1 MDKKTISA
9 FILIGLV
16 LIGWL
21 YWTSSQQQKLQ
32 QQKIADTTGKNTV
45 IQDTNLNKQET
56 QKIPADTITIKQD
69 TTKTDSLKADVSAYA
84 SEFGNQFYNKSI
96 KYQTEVNSVTKKN
109 IIIEND
115 VAIMEFT
122 NFGGT
127 LEKYTTKKFN
137 TWDGHPV
144 QLVDWKRGKE
154 LHLIFTS
161 KDGKLVNTRD
171 MVFSSGYSEWQK
183 VNLSQ
188 DSSFILTYIL
198 NVDSAGTQQIKI
210 TYSFFKNSYEFD
222 AQYELINSGLFIA
235 DAKYQLVWGSS
246 LNLTEFRS
254 TDEASFEQAY
264 AYMGEELADLDAE
277 DFNQEY
283 KADYNGNTDYVATRN
298 KYFGIF
304 LIPLSRK
311 GDGAYLT
318 GYKIP
323 LKDEGLRKEYSI
335 ALKMDIKNDKVNSD
349 KFIILL
355 TPIDYNIL
363 KSYDRELQ
371 LVNRFPL
378 DFIVRPIAQWFIIPF
393 FTFLHNFIPNYG
405 VVIIIFALVLK
416 ILLNPLTKKQ
426 MDSMKRLG
434 ELSPKMTAI
443 REKYKDDPVKMNEQ
457 IMKMYKE
464 EKINPMGG
472 CIPMLLQL
480 PILYALFA
488 VFSSTIELRQQPFI
502 LWITDLA
509 APDVIFNLPF
519 KIPLFGIDQVSGLAT
534 LMGITMFIQQK
545 MTVTDPKQ
553 KALVFIMPIMLT
565 LLFFS
570 FPAGLNL
577 YYFTFNLLSII
588 QQWYETKLKNKKNDA
603 SNNKQGEVKNVSFTE
618 VKNKYSKKKK

>member
-69 TTKTDSLKADVSAYA
+69 TTRSDSLKADVSTYA
-84 SEFGNQFYNKSI
+84 SEFGNQFYDKSI
-96 KYQTEVNSVTKKN
+96 KYQTEVNSATKKN

-188 DSSFILTYIL
+188 DSAFILTYIL
-198 NVDSAGTQQIKI
+198 NVDSGGTQQIKI

-222 AQYELINSGLFIA
+222 AQYELVNSDLFIA

-254 TDEASFEQAY
+254 DEEASFEQAF
-264 AYMGEELADLDAE
+264 AYMGGELAELDAA

-283 KADYNGNTDYVATRN
+283 KADYNGNTDYVSTRN

-304 LIPLSRK
+304 LIPESRK

-323 LKDEGLRKEYSI
+323 LKDEGQRKEYSI
-335 ALKMDIKNDKVNSD
+335 ALKMDIKNSKLNSD

-363 KSYDRELQ
+363 KSYNRELQ

-405 VVIIIFALVLK
+405 IVIIIFALVLK

-488 VFSSTIELRQQPFI
+488 VFRSTIELRQQPFI
-502 LWITDLA
+502 LWIHDLS

>member
-335 ALKMDIKNDKVNSD
+335 AL
-349 KFIILL
+349 
-355 TPIDYNIL
+355 
-363 KSYDRELQ
+363 
-371 LVNRFPL
+371 
-378 DFIVRPIAQWFIIPF
+378 
-393 FTFLHNFIPNYG
+393 
-405 VVIIIFALVLK
+405 
-416 ILLNPLTKKQ
+416 
-426 MDSMKRLG
+426 
-434 ELSPKMTAI
+434 
-443 REKYKDDPVKMNEQ
+443 
-457 IMKMYKE
+457 
-464 EKINPMGG
+464 
-472 CIPMLLQL
+472 
-480 PILYALFA
+480 
-488 VFSSTIELRQQPFI
+488 
-502 LWITDLA
+502 
-509 APDVIFNLPF
+509 
-519 KIPLFGIDQVSGLAT
+519 
-534 LMGITMFIQQK
+534 
-545 MTVTDPKQ
+545 
-553 KALVFIMPIMLT
+553 
-565 LLFFS
+565 
-570 FPAGLNL
+570 
-577 YYFTFNLLSII
+577 
-588 QQWYETKLKNKKNDA
+588 
-603 SNNKQGEVKNVSFTE
+603 
-618 VKNKYSKKKK
+618 

>member
-69 TTKTDSLKADVSAYA
+69 TTKTDSLNADVSAYA

-96 KYQTEVNSVTKKN
+96 KYQTEVNSATKKN

>member
-9 FILIGLV
+9 FVLIGLV

-32 QQKIADTTGKNTV
+32 PQKQNDTTSQVVTQTDTSATTTQNLKSNT
-45 IQDTNLNKQET
+45 
-56 QKIPADTITIKQD
+56 DTITIRQD
-69 TTKTDSLKADVSAYA
+69 TIKNDSLKKDFSTY
-84 SEFGNQFYNKSI
+84 SNEFGSQFYNKSI
-96 KYQTEVNSVTKKN
+96 KFQTDINALQRKN
-109 IIIEND
+109 IIIENE

-122 NFGGT
+122 DFGGT

-137 TWDGHPV
+137 TWDGVPV

-171 MVFSSGYSEWQK
+171 LVFSSTYSEWQK
-183 VNLSQ
+183 VDLTK
-188 DSSFILTYIL
+188 DSSFKLTYVL
-198 NVDSAGTQQIKI
+198 NIDSAGSQQIKV
-210 TYSFFKNSYEFD
+210 TYTFFKNSYEFD
-222 AQYELINSGLFIA
+222 AQYEFVNSNLFIA

-254 TDEASFEQAY
+254 TEEASFEQAY
-264 AYMGEELADLDAE
+264 AYMGAELADLDAE

-304 LIPLSRK
+304 LIPESRK

-443 REKYKDDPVKMNEQ
+443 REKFKDDPVKMNEQ

-570 FPAGLNL
+570 FPSGLNL

-588 QQWYETKLKNKKNDA
+588 QQYYDKKYKKPKDFTKGTNT
-603 SNNKQGEVKNVSFTE
+603 GEVKNVSFQE
-618 VKNKYSKKKK
+618 VKNKFQKKKK

>member
-9 FILIGLV
+9 FVLIGLV

-32 QQKIADTTGKNTV
+32 PQKQNDTTSQVVTQTDTSATTTQNLKSNT
-45 IQDTNLNKQET
+45 
-56 QKIPADTITIKQD
+56 DTITIRQD
-69 TTKTDSLKADVSAYA
+69 TIKNDSLKKDFSTY
-84 SEFGNQFYNKSI
+84 SNEFGSQFYNKSI
-96 KYQTEVNSVTKKN
+96 KFQTDINALQRKN
-109 IIIEND
+109 IIIENE

-122 NFGGT
+122 DFGGT

-137 TWDGHPV
+137 TWDGVPV

-171 MVFSSGYSEWQK
+171 LVFSSTYSEWQK
-183 VNLSQ
+183 VDLTK
-188 DSSFILTYIL
+188 DSSFKLTYVL
-198 NVDSAGTQQIKI
+198 NIDSAGSQQIKV
-210 TYSFFKNSYEFD
+210 TYTFFKNSYEFD
-222 AQYELINSGLFIA
+222 AQYEFVNSNLFIA

-254 TDEASFEQAY
+254 TEEASFEQAY
-264 AYMGEELADLDAE
+264 AYMGAELADLDAE

-304 LIPLSRK
+304 LIPESRK

-443 REKYKDDPVKMNEQ
+443 REKFKDDPVKMNEQ

-519 KIPLFGIDQVSGLAT
+519 KIPLLGIDQVSGLAT

-570 FPAGLNL
+570 FPSGLNL

-588 QQWYETKLKNKKNDA
+588 QQYYDKKYKKPKDFTKGTNT
-603 SNNKQGEVKNVSFTE
+603 GEVKNVSFQE
-618 VKNKYSKKKK
+618 VKNKFQKKKK

>member
-69 TTKTDSLKADVSAYA
+69 TTKNDSLKANVSAYI

-96 KYQTEVNSVTKKN
+96 KYQTEVNSATKKN

-122 NFGGT
+122 NFGGN

-154 LHLIFTS
+154 LQLIFTS
-161 KDGKLVNTRD
+161 KDGKLINTRD
-171 MVFSSGYSEWQK
+171 MVFYSEYPEWQK

-222 AQYELINSGLFIA
+222 AQYELVNSDLFIA

-254 TDEASFEQAY
+254 DEEASFEQAF
-264 AYMGEELADLDAE
+264 AYMGGELAELDATE
-277 DFNQEY
+277 FNQEY
-283 KADYNGNTDYVATRN
+283 KADYNGNTDYVSTRN
-298 KYFGIF
+298 KYFGVF
-304 LIPLSRK
+304 LIPESRK

-323 LKDEGLRKEYSI
+323 LKDEGQRKEYSI
-335 ALKMDIKNDKVNSD
+335 ALKMDIKNSKLNSD

-363 KSYDRELQ
+363 KSYNRELQ

-488 VFSSTIELRQQPFI
+488 VFRSTIELRQQPFI
-502 LWITDLA
+502 LWIHDLS

-603 SNNKQGEVKNVSFTE
+603 TNNKQGEVKNVSFTE

>member
-9 FILIGLV
+9 FVLIGLV

-32 QQKIADTTGKNTV
+32 PQKQNDTTSQVVTQTDTSATTTQNLKSNT
-45 IQDTNLNKQET
+45 
-56 QKIPADTITIKQD
+56 DTITIRQD
-69 TTKTDSLKADVSAYA
+69 TIKNDSLKKDFSTY
-84 SEFGNQFYNKSI
+84 SNEFGSQFYNKSI
-96 KYQTEVNSVTKKN
+96 KFQTDINALQRKN
-109 IIIEND
+109 IIIENE

-122 NFGGT
+122 DFGGT

-137 TWDGHPV
+137 TWDGVPV

-171 MVFSSGYSEWQK
+171 LVFSSTYSEWQK
-183 VNLSQ
+183 VDLTK
-188 DSSFILTYIL
+188 DSSFKLTYVL
-198 NVDSAGTQQIKI
+198 NIDSAGSQQIKV
-210 TYSFFKNSYEFD
+210 TYTFFKNSYEFD
-222 AQYELINSGLFIA
+222 AQYEFVNSNLFIA

-254 TDEASFEQAY
+254 TEEASFEQAY
-264 AYMGEELADLDAE
+264 AYMGAELADLDAE

-304 LIPLSRK
+304 LIPESRK

-443 REKYKDDPVKMNEQ
+443 REKFKDDPVKMNEQ

-509 APDVIFNLPF
+509 APDVIFNLSF

-570 FPAGLNL
+570 FPSGLNL

-588 QQWYETKLKNKKNDA
+588 QQYYDKKYKKPKDFTKGTNT
-603 SNNKQGEVKNVSFTE
+603 GEVKNVSFQE
-618 VKNKYSKKKK
+618 VKNKFQKKKK